1 MVRAAALVTLLSAAA
16 ALANPI
22 SFNATSREVQLE
34 KRFDNARF
42 TWFNVGL

>member
-1 MVRAAALVTLLSAAA
+1 MFRAAALVTLLSAAA

-22 SFNATSREVQLE
+22 TLNNTSHEVQLA

-42 TWFNVGL
+42 TYYDVGL